1 MLSTNS
7 KNKIVWITG
16 ASSGIGEA
24 LTYAYAKSGA
34 TVVIS
39 ARRVE
44 ELNRVKNN
52 CGENAAR
59 IFTVPLDLA
68 NLGDVTYIYKEFKK
82 MAGGAPDILI
92 NNGGMG
98 HLGDA
103 LLMQERIE
111 RQVMEVNFW
120 GHVALTKAVLP
131 DMLARKSGSIVAISS
146 ILGHFGS
153 PGLAA
158 YAASKHAVLGYFESL
173 REELIGTGVNVALVA
188 PGFINTNVT
197 KASLTATGEV
207 YGQNSVAQEKGMSPE
222 IFAEKLITKIEKKKN
237 YIFIGRS
244 EIFAVPFK
252 HFAPNLFFAVMR
264 YLTKRARKG
273 K

>member
-1 MLSTNS
+1 MY
-7 KNKIVWITG
+7 KGKIIWITG

-24 LTYAYAKSGA
+24 LTYAYAMRGA
-34 TVVIS
+34 KVVIS
-39 ARRVE
+39 ARRAD
-44 ELNRVKNN
+44 ELNRVRQN
-52 CGENAAR
+52 CGDRAKDV
-59 IFTVPLDLA
+59 FLLPLDLSQMK
-68 NLGDVTYIYKEFKK
+68 DVGFIYAQAKQL
-82 MAGGAPDILI
+82 AGGAPDVLI

-98 HLGDA
+98 HLGHA
-103 LLMQERIE
+103 LQMPERIE

-120 GHVALTKAVLP
+120 SHVAITKAVLP
-131 DMLARKSGSIVAISS
+131 DMLTRKSGTIVAISS

-173 REELIGTGVNVALVA
+173 REDLVGTGIHVALVA

-207 YGQNSVAQEKGMSPE
+207 YGQNSVAQEKGMKPE
-222 IFAEKLITKIEKKKN
+222 IFAEKLIRKLEKKKN

-244 EIFAVPFK
+244 EILAVPFK
-252 HFAPNLFFAVMR
+252 HFAPNLFFRVMR
-264 YLTKRARKG
+264 FLTKRARKT
-273 K
+273 